1 MNRHRHH
8 WHLEEHRRRMR
19 AAEAGR
25 QQAAAA
31 RPLRVIAS
39 PPRPISDVAVA
50 GLGLLD
56 TLPNE
61 VIMIIFSNCTLPS
74 LLRLERV
81 NKAAR
86 KFTSLLDRIEYIRET
101 AKGIVERATPSYRR
115 FMFVILKIQTYQGL
129 HHLLT
134 SFICEKCGKPGSFR
148 MKKVKVLCD
157 VCCSPSKLGDRRVTV
172 E

>member
-1 MNRHRHH
+1 MNRRPRGWHP

-31 RPLRVIAS
+31 RPLRVIAG
-39 PPRPISDVAVA
+39 PPQPISDVAVA

-61 VIMIIFSNCTLPS
+61 IIMIILANCTLRS

-81 NKAAR
+81 NRAAR
-86 KFTSLLDRIEYIRET
+86 KLVGMLYRIEYIRET
-101 AKGIVERATPSYRR
+101 AKGIVERASPPYRQ
-115 FMFVILKIQTYQGL
+115 FMFTILKISTHQGL
-129 HHLLT
+129 CHLLT
-134 SFICEKCGKPGSFR
+134 TYTCETCGKPGSFR

-157 VCCSPSKLGDRRVTV
+157 ICCSSKN
-172 E
+172 